1 MTKKEIEE
9 QEQKT
14 AKLEQRKQDRE
25 VLKETKA
32 EEAKA
37 DEVKADEVKVDE
49 VKVEEV
55 KVEEV
60 KVDAV
65 KGDTVKSNEAKTK
78 KVKIET
84 VERSTFEAR
93 RNDPVEIKEV
103 LVSVNRTTKVVKG
116 GRRFSFAAVVVVGD
130 GQGRVGYGLGKAKEI
145 LEARGKASQTAKKS
159 MISVS
164 LKDNRTIY
172 HDIVGKFGSGH
183 VVLRSA
189 KVGTGV
195 IAGGPM
201 RSIFEMLGVHDIVAK
216 SIGSSNVHNIIG
228 ATFDAL
234 RNLCAPDYIRNKRAI
249 ES

>member
-32 EEAKA
+32 EEAKI
-37 DEVKADEVKVDE
+37 DEVKID
-49 VKVEEV
+49 EV

-65 KGDTVKSNEAKTK
+65 KVDTAKTNEVKTK

-159 MISVS
+159 MIKVN